1 MPDRHIT
8 SLLPPPVEARTS
20 GDDLSIGLPEG
31 GSEQFSLLYI
41 PSLTL
46 RSVNEVLREEEASRP
61 RRVFVSYQRSS
72 RDAREALR
80 AAGIAFAGA
89 DGRLFVRA
97 PGILIER
104 EEPRRLK
111 EDWELEVPSVVPLR
125 NPFSK
130 RSSRVP
136 RWLLLHHAKT
146 FFLSELA
153 DAVNLNPATT
163 SRVVRALEDAGFV
176 SEPEPSAHGR
186 RKHVRLDRSRQ
197 LLDAWLPYWQ
207 KRPIRQRRWDV
218 GARDADDALRLV
230 EMAVKDRADR
240 FAIGGLAGAATL
252 SRAVEP
258 ADVLVWTTAEEAT
271 DLAEVLQPVPSR
283 GGRGTVRVAVAPD
296 PWTLGLARKKNGLLI
311 ADAVQ
316 LWLDCACEGERAL
329 EAAEAVAGAVGW
341 Q

>member
-163 SRVVRALEDAGFV
+163 SRVVRALEDADSSASQNPAPMGVESMFGSTAHASYSTLGFPIGKNVRFV
-176 SEPEPSAHGR
+176 SDGGMSGR
-186 RKHVRLDRSRQ
+186 VTQ
-197 LLDAWLPYWQ
+197 T
-207 KRPIRQRRWDV
+207 
-218 GARDADDALRLV
+218 
-230 EMAVKDRADR
+230 MR
-240 FAIGGLAGAATL
+240 FAL
-252 SRAVEP
+252 SRWP
-258 ADVLVWTTAEEAT
+258 
-271 DLAEVLQPVPSR
+271 
-283 GGRGTVRVAVAPD
+283 
-296 PWTLGLARKKNGLLI
+296 
-311 ADAVQ
+311 
-316 LWLDCACEGERAL
+316 
-329 EAAEAVAGAVGW
+329 
-341 Q
+341 